1 MKRTK
6 AASPVSNLE
15 DQMAVEIK
23 KHKWIES
30 EKAGKDIGW
39 DAAYT
44 DWLDQHF
51 TSWKKYQ
58 FTSLISMID

>member
-1 MKRTK
+1 
-6 AASPVSNLE
+6 
-15 DQMAVEIK
+15 MAVEIK